1 MTSAAEFKKQQRQ
14 SWIAK
19 ILDQGVIPAWR
30 IDFNL
35 SVSEWADKYRI
46 LSKSTSSE
54 PGHWKTSRTPYL
66 KEIMDCLSPSHSC
79 KKVVFIKGAQIG
91 GTEAGLNWLGYIIH
105 YMPGPCLYVNP
116 NIELSKRNSKI
127 RLAPMIEATKVLNK
141 CITPVKSRD
150 SGNTILMKEFKG
162 GVLIMTGAN
171 SPVGLRS
178 TPVKYLFLDEIDGF
192 PDECGSEGDPVDLAV
207 QRTATFNNRKIF
219 MISTPTIKEASRI
232 EQAFLEGDQR
242 YYHVPCPR
250 CGHYQVLKWQQ
261 IVFDKKNLTEACY
274 KCESCGELW
283 HDWEKE
289 NILNKGHWIARKPFN
304 TEVASFHLSSLYSPH
319 GWTSWT
325 DIAKNFLEVKDDP
338 SRLQVW
344 TNTKLAQTWE
354 DMSGDHLD
362 PTNLMVRR
370 ENYGPLLPAGV
381 VILTCG
387 VDVQDNRLE
396 LEIVGWG
403 RGEESWSID
412 YHILYGDPSTPE
424 LWGQLDNILSRQYRH
439 EKNVPDLT
447 ISATCIDSGGHYT
460 DQVINY
466 CYSRRLHG
474 VWAIKGSGGSGKPIW
489 PASASKSHR
498 TQKPVYVIGVND
510 AKDTLM
516 RRLHIET
523 PGIGFSHFP
532 KERDND
538 WFEQL
543 TNEIVKKKFVKGR
556 LIREWQPRKEGV
568 RTEALDCRVY
578 AYAALRGLIRNYR
591 LDLELGADQL
601 ADASVRKEKSAII
614 QPHQPKTNIIENAV
628 KQRTVRRVR
637 SKGVE

>member
-1 MTSAAEFKKQQRQ
+1 MTSAAEFKRQQRQ
-14 SWIAK
+14 SWITK
-19 ILDQGVIPAWR
+19 ILEQGIVPAWR
-30 IDFNL
+30 VDFNL

-46 LSKSTSSE
+46 LSKLTSGE

-66 KEIMDCLSPSHSC
+66 KEIMDCLSPSHSA
-79 KKVVFIKGAQIG
+79 KKIVFMKGAQIG

-127 RLAPMIEATKVLNK
+127 RLAPMIEATKVLSK
-141 CITPVKSRD
+141 SITPVKSRD

-178 TPVKYLFLDEIDGF
+178 MPVRYLFLDEIDGF

-219 MISTPTIKEASRI
+219 MISTPTIKNASRI

-242 YYHVPCPR
+242 YYHVPCPH
-250 CGHYQVLKWQQ
+250 CGHYQILQWQQ
-261 IVFDKKNLTEACY
+261 VVFDKKNLTEACY
-274 KCESCGELW
+274 KCECCGALW

-289 NILNKGHWIARKPFN
+289 NILKKGHWIARKPFN
-304 TEVASFHLSSLYSPH
+304 TEIASFHLSSLYSPH

-325 DIAKNFLEVKDDP
+325 DIARNFLEVKEDP

-354 DMSGDHLD
+354 DMSGDHID
-362 PTNLMVRR
+362 PTNLMIRR
-370 ENYGPLLPAGV
+370 ESYGPLLPAGV
-381 VILTCG
+381 AVLTCG

-424 LWGQLDNILSRQYRH
+424 LWEQLDNVLARRYRH
-439 EKNVPDLT
+439 EKNVPDMT
-447 ISATCIDSGGHYT
+447 ISATCVDSGGHYT

-466 CYSRRLHG
+466 CYARRMYG
-474 VWAIKGSGGSGKPIW
+474 VWAIKGSGGDGKPIW
-489 PASASKSHR
+489 PASASKSHKTR
-498 TQKPVYVIGVND
+498 KPVYVIGVND
-510 AKDTLM
+510 AKDILM
-516 RRLHIET
+516 RRLHIEV
-523 PGIGFSHFP
+523 PGAGFFHFP
-532 KERDND
+532 KERESE

-543 TNEIVKKKFVKGR
+543 TNEIAKKKFVKGR

-568 RTEALDCRVY
+568 RTEGLDCRVY

-591 LDLELGADQL
+591 LDLDYSANLLNE
-601 ADASVRKEKSAII
+601 ASLRVEKTPSVL
-614 QPHQPKTNIIENAV
+614 PVESENKKITLQTV
-628 KQRTVRRVR
+628 KTVRRVR
-637 SKGVE
+637 SKGIE